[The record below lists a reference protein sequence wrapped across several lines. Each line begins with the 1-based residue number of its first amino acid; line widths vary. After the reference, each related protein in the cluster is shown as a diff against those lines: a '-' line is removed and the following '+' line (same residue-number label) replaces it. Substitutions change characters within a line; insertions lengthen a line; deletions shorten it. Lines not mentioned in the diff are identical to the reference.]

1 MVIHNNRYRINY
13 TKYRDYFKKK
23 WRLFAMIAGICL
35 ILSMFIVSWLMQW
48 LVNLNGSGVGYHL
61 LNPFH
66 IIYYSIGRGALF
78 TVILWIVTTYAVGYY
93 KFYIDMVDFELDPRG
108 EFYISPNG
116 TYGTNRIMSDEEQNS
131 FLTKT
136 TVDQTDK
143 NIMYKDDQ
151 GFVYVLTNPNSL
163 GPHKFVCG
171 ASGSWKTSSVF
182 IPDMMQTIRRGE
194 SMICTDPKGEL
205 RSKTYKMAK
214 KHNYIVREF
223 NLIQPILSDGCDFMK
238 LVETYGDART
248 FTEIIM
254 SNTSNETS
262 HDEDFWAKG
271 ERAAICF
278 GILYVKEADEYKG
291 CRTFKNVF
299 EFLKN
304 DLETLNA
311 KAEALEEG
319 SDAKNQWKIFQTT
332 PDNSKGGIM
341 TGVATRLQI
350 LNDQAIANITSR
362 DEIDITLPG
371 KRPCIYYVLMSDQ
384 ESTNNVIASI
394 FFSFMFIKLAKMAD
408 QRFDQ
413 QLAVTVNFLLDE
425 MPNIGKIPDFPK
437 KLSTIRSRNMRC
449 TICTQDVGQ
458 IKDMYPGNL
467 WANVVSNCD
476 TQYMLGCNDSE
487 VTAPFWSNAYGT
499 MTIVVNTER
508 ETTSRFKP
516 ITINNMRMENR
527 GEGKREVYTIG
538 EICSLDNKYALIRFR
553 GHNVKNGL
561 KFSYFEHPMYKEIE
575 EENYFKHKPLWWNT
589 VAAEAANAQNLKEY
603 EWFAQ
608 GIKNIEEQNIQMQ
621 QEEEFVKKQEADKKA
636 AEAHKIDRA
645 VNDHEDTKNA
655 DIQTR
660 IKTVE
665 ILIKRWYT
673 NVKAYLEGNVSGN
686 SEEQIV
692 DNSNSNFNRA
702 IKNTLDQIG
711 DYTDHHKDIDLEG
724 VDDDTPIGAVDE
736 RQPVTNPNSYEEE
749 LQGIASSD
757 DEPKTAT
764 APAKDAS
771 DSEENQDDRLQK
783 RIHSRFK
790 EAAPEKPKKPEH
802 KKSLAGSLETS
813 SVLSRLQETSVK
825 QNDKPHTKSNTN
837 SHSIPNENADADA
850 VDNNNSQV
858 DFEPDEIPEI
868 PEPDLEEPE
877 VPDIGSIPWAD
888 SWGSFDDYDGEGT
901 ETEPDEPEA
910 QDIQIPEPKTEPQPV
925 TEEDHMVVPGNSPER
940 SSSQTPDVSAI
951 LGALANKKKQEDQKK
966 EKIKKRMTTKT
977 GGI

>member
-1 MVIHNNRYRINY
+1 M
-13 TKYRDYFKKK
+13 
-23 WRLFAMIAGICL
+23 L
-35 ILSMFIVSWLMQW
+35 LSMFIVSWLMQW
-48 LVNLNGSGVGYHL
+48 LTNLGDAAVGYHL

-66 IIYYSIGRGALF
+66 IFYYAWVKGGLF
-78 TVILWIVTTYAVGYY
+78 MVILWLVMTYAVGYY
-93 KFYIDMVDFELDPRG
+93 KFYIDMVDYEMDPRG
-108 EFYISPNG
+108 FPISPNG

-136 TVDQTDK
+136 TVDKTDK
-143 NIMYKDDQ
+143 NIMYKDDK
-151 GFVYVLTNPNSL
+151 GFVYVLTNPNSM

-291 CRTFKNVF
+291 NRTFKNVF

-319 SDAKNQWKIFQTT
+319 SDAKNQWAIFQTT

-413 QLAVTVNFLLDE
+413 KLAVIVNFLLDE

-449 TICTQDVGQ
+449 TICAQDIGQ

-487 VTAPFWSNAYGT
+487 VTAPFWSNAYGI
-499 MTIVVNTER
+499 MTIIVNTER

-516 ITINNMRMENR
+516 VTINSMRMENI

-538 EICSLDNKYALIRFR
+538 EICGLENKYALIRFR
-553 GHNVKNGL
+553 GHNVKNGM
-561 KFSYFEHPMYKEIE
+561 KFSYFEHPMYEEIE
-575 EENYFKHKPLWWNT
+575 EENYFKHKPLWWST
-589 VAAEAANAQNLKEY
+589 VAAEAQNAQNLKEY

-608 GIKNIEEQNIQMQ
+608 GIKNIEEQNIKMQ
-621 QEEEFVKKQEADKKA
+621 EEEEFVKKQEADKKA

-645 VNDHEDTKNA
+645 VNNGLREGSKDAT
-655 DIQTR
+655 IQLK
-660 IKTVE
+660 IKVAV
-665 ILIKRWYT
+665 IIAKRWLASI
-673 NVKAYLEGNVSGN
+673 KAYLENEEDGVNDVNVA
-686 SEEQIV
+686 
-692 DNSNSNFNRA
+692 DCDKTFNQALRS
-702 IKNTLDQIG
+702 TLSQIG
-711 DYTDHHKDIDLEG
+711 DLSDADSAIDLDGTE
-724 VDDDTPIGAVDE
+724 DDTPIGAVDE
-736 RQPVTNPNSYEEE
+736 RV
-749 LQGIASSD
+749 SSD
-757 DEPKTAT
+757 AEDTNTDSEPK
-764 APAKDAS
+764 
-771 DSEENQDDRLQK
+771 EDDGDGTNAGSSVKVQPSVVDEQESSSKLQK
-783 RIHSRFK
+783 RIRGQFK
-790 EAAPEKPKKPEH
+790 EAAPEEQKKPDH
-802 KKSLAGSLETS
+802 KKSLVGSLETS
-813 SVLSRLQETSVK
+813 SILSHLKDTSSK
-825 QNDKPHTKSNTN
+825 TNDKTYTKPNTKPNVN
-837 SHSIPNENADADA
+837 SHSNSNVKAVEEVAPADL
-850 VDNNNSQV
+850 
-858 DFEPDEIPEI
+858 EPDDIPEI
-868 PEPDLEEPE
+868 PEPDFEEPE
-877 VPDIGSIPWAD
+877 APAFPWTD
-888 SWGSFDDYDGEGT
+888 SWGSFEDFD
-901 ETEPDEPEA
+901 EPDEPEINGSPDTVDTGE
-910 QDIQIPEPKTEPQPV
+910 QMVPPKKRAESK
-925 TEEDHMVVPGNSPER
+925 EEAA
-940 SSSQTPDVSAI
+940 PDVSAI
-951 LGALANKKKQEDQKK
+951 LGALSQKKKQEDAKK
-966 EKIKKRMTTKT
+966 ERIRKATTQKT
-977 GGI
+977 GGL